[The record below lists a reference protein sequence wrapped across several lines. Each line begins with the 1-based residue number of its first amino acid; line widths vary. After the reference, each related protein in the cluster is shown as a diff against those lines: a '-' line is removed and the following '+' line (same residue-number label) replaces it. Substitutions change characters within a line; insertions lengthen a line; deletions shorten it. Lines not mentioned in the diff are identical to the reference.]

1 MSILQ
6 VTKLVNKID
15 LYIRANTGDLHNRHQ
30 TISALLGTV
39 IGIKLAIPAE
49 ASKNVKIHYHERVYM
64 GVVDALNQI
73 NEAHPIDL
81 DIALQSAYYT
91 WLDRYKIVHPS
102 YLNVGD
108 VMTRLAYVQSTTKTQ
123 SELVMTEKVNT
134 LFSQED
140 GEALSVIIN
149 ELATE
154 LNNRDED

>member
-1 MSILQ
+1 MSLIQ
-6 VTKLVNKID
+6 VTKLVNQID
-15 LYIRANTGDLHNRHQ
+15 LYVRANTGDLHNRHQ

-49 ASKNVKIHYHERVYM
+49 AVKNVKIHYHERVYM
-64 GVVDALNQI
+64 SVVDTLNQI

-81 DIALQSAYYT
+81 DVAMQSAYYT
-91 WLDRYKIVHPS
+91 WLDRYKIVHPA

-108 VMTRLAYVQSTTKTQ
+108 VMSRLAYVQSNTKTQ
-123 SELVMTEKVNT
+123 AELTLTNKVTT

-140 GEALSVIIN
+140 GAALSVIIN
-149 ELATE
+149 ELVTE